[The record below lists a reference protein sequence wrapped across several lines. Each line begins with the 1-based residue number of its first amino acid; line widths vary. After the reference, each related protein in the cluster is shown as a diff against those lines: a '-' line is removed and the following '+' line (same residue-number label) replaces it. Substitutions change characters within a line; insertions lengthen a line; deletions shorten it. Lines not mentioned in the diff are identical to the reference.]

1 MNLTSGSE
9 WRAEI
14 TVKVQLL
21 NYDW

>member
-9 WRAEI
+9 WRAEV